1 MNVLHKL
8 LLLIGLVLATGR
20 PLSLYAEADE
30 VPMATLTT
38 LKGLTG
44 ETVYRVMTDADGL
57 TWIATNSGVNAYN
70 GRQLHSFR
78 IQNSQGGFQ
87 TVYDLCESQSQYIY
101 AAAEDGLYRLTHGE
115 DHFEHIL
122 PEVKH
127 PISLLAVG
135 PTVYIGSRQGLM
147 AYDGDHLKH
156 VDISPSRQGL
166 DNIVRQYAVGDDGL
180 VWFLGRYDLNS
191 YDPQTGKTARYRLDT
206 SDRKLALSQFAA
218 IGNGRFVI
226 GTRTMG
232 LFLYDIRNQQL
243 QRVSGVGHIVMSV
256 QHAADGSVC
265 VATDGSGAYRLE
277 VTDEGLEVREHFH
290 TDGDSRHRLAS
301 NGTYSYYRDRNGVN
315 WFGFVRHGLT
325 HTYYSSDLFQ
335 VFQTGDFTTDGMNV
349 RTYCRQGDDIVIG
362 TQNGFHY
369 VDAATGSQRYFGP
382 EQLSGGHIVNSIV
395 CYEGLFYIGTFDGGL
410 SVFNPRT
417 QTVGKQTFSPQLEDC
432 TIGDLKTAP
441 DGRLWIG
448 CMNGLFIIDGTQ
460 VQQHFT
466 EQNSRI
472 VSGLI
477 LSITFD
483 EEGNA
488 WLTGATGCSLYSVR
502 SREIVETNFPKGFF
516 NRQPWMRGAQG
527 HDGLVFMRTGP
538 QTFYTNLQM
547 TDFGELKLPVACIDK
562 WCRQFVDDKQG
573 HYLLASERGVF
584 RLDYSLQEML
594 HFGDAEGLYGNY
606 INDMGIDAEG
616 RFWVSTSQGL
626 FFTDARRLTLW
637 QQSQHNQVRLQN
649 IRRGS
654 DLIAEAE
661 GYAVNR
667 NHAIRTGW
675 NLTSEVL
682 QMEPLLVD
690 YSKPAGRLYE
700 YRLDGGRWM
709 LVDDGQSIRLSH
721 LTMGRH
727 LLELRL
733 AGVEG
738 SQSMYTIM
746 VLPTTGAVIEL
757 LLLVVALVLLWL
769 WWRWRKTTKVLLS
782 ERDQIEDALIES
794 EKLRVKSEE
803 FVAALQESGGI
814 ESLQKYQKVK
824 IDEEECA
831 DIVSRMKDYLE
842 REKVYTNSDLK
853 MKDLADVLHLS
864 APKLS
869 QVFNLYLG
877 QNYYDFI
884 NTYRLQ
890 EFKRLISEGEH
901 HRYTITA
908 LSERCGFKKSNFF
921 STFRKVEGTTPVEY
935 LKKQGVKVV

>member
-1 MNVLHKL
+1 
-8 LLLIGLVLATGR
+8 
-20 PLSLYAEADE
+20 
-30 VPMATLTT
+30 
-38 LKGLTG
+38 
-44 ETVYRVMTDADGL
+44 
-57 TWIATNSGVNAYN
+57 
-70 GRQLHSFR
+70 
-78 IQNSQGGFQ
+78 
-87 TVYDLCESQSQYIY
+87 
-101 AAAEDGLYRLTHGE
+101 
-115 DHFEHIL
+115 
-122 PEVKH
+122 
-127 PISLLAVG
+127 
-135 PTVYIGSRQGLM
+135 
-147 AYDGDHLKH
+147 
-156 VDISPSRQGL
+156 
-166 DNIVRQYAVGDDGL
+166 
-180 VWFLGRYDLNS
+180 
-191 YDPQTGKTARYRLDT
+191 
-206 SDRKLALSQFAA
+206 
-218 IGNGRFVI
+218 
-226 GTRTMG
+226 
-232 LFLYDIRNQQL
+232 
-243 QRVSGVGHIVMSV
+243 
-256 QHAADGSVC
+256 
-265 VATDGSGAYRLE
+265 
-277 VTDEGLEVREHFH
+277 
-290 TDGDSRHRLAS
+290 
-301 NGTYSYYRDRNGVN
+301 
-315 WFGFVRHGLT
+315 
-325 HTYYSSDLFQ
+325 
-335 VFQTGDFTTDGMNV
+335 
-349 RTYCRQGDDIVIG
+349 
-362 TQNGFHY
+362 
-369 VDAATGSQRYFGP
+369 
-382 EQLSGGHIVNSIV
+382 
-395 CYEGLFYIGTFDGGL
+395 
-410 SVFNPRT
+410 
-417 QTVGKQTFSPQLEDC
+417 
-432 TIGDLKTAP
+432 
-441 DGRLWIG
+441 
-448 CMNGLFIIDGTQ
+448 
-460 VQQHFT
+460 
-466 EQNSRI
+466 
-472 VSGLI
+472 
-477 LSITFD
+477 
-483 EEGNA
+483 
-488 WLTGATGCSLYSVR
+488 
-502 SREIVETNFPKGFF
+502 
-516 NRQPWMRGAQG
+516 
-527 HDGLVFMRTGP
+527 
-538 QTFYTNLQM
+538 
-547 TDFGELKLPVACIDK
+547 
-562 WCRQFVDDKQG
+562 
-573 HYLLASERGVF
+573 
-584 RLDYSLQEML
+584 ML